1 MSSLENRGAVDAA
14 VGVSAQ
20 PVDRAGQRIVVR
32 AAIAASIHRGAP
44 LGIKARL
51 RVLGEVAIV
60 RRGAVDV
67 PIVRGIHEELE
78 RLVQLLAGEHFLG
91 GSIRR
96 VAVRIRPLHF
106 LSDADSGNRAR
117 GGHDHRGHAGQ
128 QSTRIFHVLFP
139 FRKS

>member
-1 MSSLENRGAVDAA
+1 M
-14 VGVSAQ
+14 
-20 PVDRAGQRIVVR
+20 
-32 AAIAASIHRGAP
+32 
-44 LGIKARL
+44 
-51 RVLGEVAIV
+51 
-60 RRGAVDV
+60 
-67 PIVRGIHEELE
+67 EELE

-96 VAVRIRPLHF
+96 VAVRIRPFHF

-117 GGHDHRGHAGQ
+117 GDHDHRGHAGQ